1 MALMVGSVP
10 LSPPLLPP
18 PLLLMMVILL
28 YWLVMMRMDDFE
40 HGFINE
46 ATNITDTT

>member
-18 PLLLMMVILL
+18 PLLLMMVILRIL
-28 YWLVMMRMDDFE
+28 YWLVMRMDDFE
-40 HGFINE
+40 F
-46 ATNITDTT
+46 